1 MAEPLYPLLSLSRL
15 RMGTDGQGVTTLVG
29 GAGCPLSCRWCL
41 NAKYLR
47 DRKAEPVT
55 AAELYRRVKID
66 DLYFQAT
73 GGGVTFGGG
82 EVLLHADFIREF
94 RKHCCSAWRI
104 TVETS
109 LHVPRD
115 SVEAAAEAV
124 DEFIIDIKDT
134 DPEIYRR
141 YTGGDVSLVLEH
153 LRFLLDALGPERL
166 LVRVPLIP
174 DYNTADDQARS
185 VDRLRAMGVTRLDVF
200 SYIRREAE

>member
-29 GAGCPLSCRWCL
+29 GAGCPLTCRWCL
-41 NAKYLR
+41 NAKFLR
-47 DRKAEPVT
+47 DRRAEPVT
-55 AAELYRRVKID
+55 AAELYRRVKMD

-82 EVLLHADFIREF
+82 EALLHADFIREL
-94 RKHCCSAWRI
+94 RKHCGSVWRI

-109 LHVPRD
+109 LHV
-115 SVEAAAEAV
+115 SQSLVEAAAEAV
-124 DEFIIDIKDT
+124 DEFIIDVKDT
-134 DPEIYRR
+134 DPEIYRH
-141 YTGGDVSLVLEH
+141 YTGGEVALALGNLH
-153 LRFLLDALGPERL
+153 FLLDTLGPERL

-185 VDRLRAMGVTRLDVF
+185 VDRLRAMGVTRLDIF